1 MKKILFLEDCNMFE
15 GHNPRAY
22 LVEMSKEINSSIL
35 NALEKSQ
42 RGVYRRGGK
51 WNEIMKDGK
60 IEYKLLSSGK
70 KSDYTEKDY
79 DEEYKVI
86 SGNY

>member
-1 MKKILFLEDCNMFE
+1 MRKILFLDDCNMFE
-15 GHNPRAY
+15 GHNPKAY
-22 LVEMSKEINSSIL
+22 LVEIPKEVDTSLLNKLENSQI
-35 NALEKSQ
+35 
-42 RGVYRRGGK
+42 GVLRRGGN

-60 IEYKLLSSGK
+60 IEHRLISSGR